1 MNFDTTKISA
11 VEAYHLLVGAVV
23 PRPIAWVSTLSTD
36 GVANVAPHSF
46 FTVASCAPPVL
57 AFTHV
62 SPRNGHEKDT
72 LRNLRATRQ
81 CVVNIVS
88 HQLAEKMNASSGDY
102 PSNVSEFESVGIKQ
116 VASARIAPPAVAE
129 AKVRFEC
136 TLRDI
141 ITVSDLP
148 LGGHLVLLDVVE
160 IFVSDS
166 VLREGRIDAENL
178 DAIARM
184 GGDIYATTR
193 DRFEIKR
200 PKIGR

>member
-23 PRPIAWVSTLSTD
+23 PRPIAWISTLSAA
-36 GVANVAPHSF
+36 GVSNVAPHSF
-46 FTVASCAPPVL
+46 FTVASCMPPVL

-62 SPRNGHEKDT
+62 NSRGGKEKDT

-81 CVVNIVS
+81 CVVNIVG
-88 HQLAEKMNASSGDY
+88 HEQAAEMNASSADY
-102 PSNVSEFESVGIKQ
+102 PPEVSEFDSVGINKIASVRVSPPG
-116 VASARIAPPAVAE
+116 VADAN
-129 AKVRFEC
+129 VRFEC
-136 TLRDI
+136 SLRDI